1 MVWLIRFLDFQKSE
15 RIRNSK
21 TRRVLMQRLSWATSP
36 FGLPLLTFR
45 ACSSTFYFHYF
56 EMFCNWSVLWQTRQS
71 SHSQQHPRNSKRL
84 ETISKPAD
92 TQNKKTFHISP
103 PERSFFIRFY
113 FHLIMVADANLTQEW
128 CEAFI
133 IFYISCFSF
142 LFPRKLLTRFTKVL
156 SFTSLFRACSGR
168 EVFLYFHSRI
178 NPKLWFMKFLLHG
191 SGLEALTCF
200 NCCAF
205 WR

>member
-1 MVWLIRFLDFQKSE
+1 MSNLSVW
-15 RIRNSK
+15 
-21 TRRVLMQRLSWATSP
+21 A
-36 FGLPLLTFR
+36 
-45 ACSSTFYFHYF
+45 STFNFPCMFLHFLLSLFWNVLQLKCLMANSSKFALATASEKLETARNHLKAGRHTKQKNFSHFTPRKIIFHPILFSFNYG
-56 EMFCNWSVLWQTRQS
+56 CRRKP
-71 SHSQQHPRNSKRL
+71 HPRVM
-84 ETISKPAD
+84 
-92 TQNKKTFHISP
+92 
-103 PERSFFIRFY
+103 RSFYHFL
-113 FHLIMVADANLTQEW
+113 HS
-128 CEAFI
+128 
-133 IFYISCFSF
+133 SCFSF

-191 SGLEALTCF
+191 SGLGALTCF